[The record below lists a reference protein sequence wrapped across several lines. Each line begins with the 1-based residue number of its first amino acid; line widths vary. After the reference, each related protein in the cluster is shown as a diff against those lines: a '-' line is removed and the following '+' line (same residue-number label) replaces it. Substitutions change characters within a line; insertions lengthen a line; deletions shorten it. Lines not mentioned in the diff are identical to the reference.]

1 MYDVFIFCGGKCG
14 GTTLANTFHL
24 NNYKTCHLHSFT
36 CVGNFEYYKINTEDN
51 KIKNKLK
58 NKNSFFEILEES
70 SKEKKVYII
79 DSYRNPIER
88 KISSF
93 FQNIH
98 NHLPDYERCGIN
110 RIINVFNRDFLNK
123 LDEYHPIDDILKHY
137 QIEKPKT
144 FNYDKGYELI
154 EFDNKIFIKILF
166 KDIDKWDIILSEIFC
181 KEISL
186 QSTNLTK
193 NKPINNLYT
202 KFLKF
207 YKVPKYYLEN
217 LINDKQFTYYNTKEQ
232 QKDYVN
238 KWSLKCV

>member
-1 MYDVFIFCGGKCG
+1 M
-14 GTTLANTFHL
+14 
-24 NNYKTCHLHSFT
+24 NNIEIQ
-36 CVGNFEYYKINTEDN
+36 VIN
-51 KIKNKLK
+51 IAKNYV
-58 NKNSFFEILEES
+58 
-70 SKEKKVYII
+70 KK
-79 DSYRNPIER
+79 
-88 KISSF
+88 
-93 FQNIH
+93 
-98 NHLPDYERCGIN
+98 G
-110 RIINVFNRDFLNK
+110 
-123 LDEYHPIDDILKHY
+123 
-137 QIEKPKT
+137 
-144 FNYDKGYELI
+144 
-154 EFDNKIFIKILF
+154 
-166 KDIDKWDIILSEIFC
+166 